1 MDTENST
8 ELQGLGN
15 SPASGMRGWLGEAA
29 RFWEPRRLV
38 YNAVLAA
45 FVVGWI
51 VRTWPHFRPA
61 MTMENLGRL
70 MILALLANV
79 CYSAAYMM
87 DILIQQSA
95 VASSRRLQRSALW
108 VVGMVLAVLFENY
121 WIADEI
127 YPFV

>member
-1 MDTENST
+1 MDAENSMGT
-8 ELQGLGN
+8 QSLGG
-15 SPASGMRGWLGEAA
+15 SPAGGMREWLSEAA

-45 FVVGWI
+45 FVIGWI
-51 VRTWPHFRPA
+51 LRTWPHFRQA
-61 MTMENLGRL
+61 MTMANLGRL

-79 CYSAAYMM
+79 CYCAAYMV

-95 VASSRRLQRSALW
+95 AESSRRLQRSGLW
-108 VVGMVLAVLFENY
+108 VVGMFLAVLFENY

>member
-1 MDTENST
+1 METENST
-8 ELQGLGN
+8 ESQSLGK
-15 SPASGMRGWLGEAA
+15 SPAGGMQGGLGEAA

-38 YNAVLAA
+38 YNLVLAL

-51 VRTWPHFRPA
+51 IRTWPHFRLA
-61 MTMENLGRL
+61 MTMANLGRL
-70 MILALLANV
+70 MILGLLANV
-79 CYSAAYMM
+79 CYSAAYVV

-95 VASSRRLQRSALW
+95 VASSRRLQRTGLW

>member
-1 MDTENST
+1 METENSN
-8 ELQGLGN
+8 ESQSLGK
-15 SPASGMRGWLGEAA
+15 SPAGGMREWLGEAA

-38 YNAVLAA
+38 YCLVLAA

-61 MTMENLGRL
+61 MTLEGLGFL
-70 MILALLANV
+70 TVMALLANV
-79 CYSAAYMM
+79 CYSAAYVA

-95 VASSRRLQRSALW
+95 AESSRRRLRTGLW
-108 VVGMVLAVLFENY
+108 VVGTVLAVLFENY